1 MNSSSQLKWR
11 RHQLWSNATIKTKT
25 TESMSDTRIKEEKKN
40 PATTDRSSKS
50 VSNDECWRQPRSSR
64 TATSYAHIQR
74 TMKKFR
80 TRLMKTEKENGE
92 RKQNKE
98 THQRNESS
106 QRASEIERES
116 EQTMSKSV
124 SWRRQTKQHYAS
136 KLIQMARTD
145 EECEQR
151 TRKRGLIKLLCQ
163 LNFIFILIVLVV
175 RLLFVSE
182 WVGEASERARL
193 QAIE

>member
-106 QRASEIERES
+106 QRASEIERERERADD
-116 EQTMSKSV
+116 EQ
-124 SWRRQTKQHYAS
+124 
-136 KLIQMARTD
+136 
-145 EECEQR
+145 ECELKKANEAALCIETDTNGTNGWR
-151 TRKRGLIKLLCQ
+151 VWATNAKKGLD
-163 LNFIFILIVLVV
+163 
-175 RLLFVSE
+175 
-182 WVGEASERARL
+182 
-193 QAIE
+193 